1 MAHLGRRAVLVSI
14 AAGLLFPSASLAGT
28 AAAAADPTVTLPAMT
43 SSGGGPI
50 IGGGDAAAE
59 HRISQQLT
67 SLGNPDIQEVDGSD
81 AAQFITAAAQ
91 VIRVSNRDL
100 AAPFVSLQRALGCQT
115 NNAGFGARAYRRN
128 DGQWGGAMLVIAKS
142 ATPDV
147 DALGACVKSNW
158 HGPTAG
164 GPSSMCNVGRT
175 YPTSGDN
182 HRPETY
188 YILLAGTASNFC
200 SGPDEN
206 YRNYATGWP

>member
-1 MAHLGRRAVLVSI
+1 MGSI
-14 AAGLLFPSASLAGT
+14 AYRIGACIAACCLSLAAGMPL
-28 AAAAADPTVTLPAMT
+28 ADADSVTLPPMAST
-43 SSGGGPI
+43 GGGPV
-50 IGGGDAAAE
+50 IGGGGAAQQM
-59 HRISQQLT
+59 SQQLK
-67 SLGNPDIQEVDGSD
+67 SLGDAGVQEVDGSD
-81 AAQFITAAAQ
+81 AAQFITAAAA
-91 VIRVSNRDL
+91 ITNRDL
-100 AAPFVSLQRALGCQT
+100 ASPFMTLQRALSCQT

-158 HGPTAG
+158 HSPTAG
-164 GPSSMCNVGRT
+164 GPSSMCNVGWT